1 MKKYI
6 YIEIVYILL
15 VIYILTYQVNRKAY
29 GDAAKPFPGV
39 MVTLAPQKVK
49 EMRAA
54 VDMLHK
60 AKGMVD
66 IQTVQKLAGQ
76 LSWASGLFP
85 WIKGFNSALWAAITA
100 HTSEQEK
107 YSLKQEKY
115 SLKKRPTQLFFVLRI
130 AQAIAWIRMLLAG
143 VIRDAGGN
151 ALVVQK
157 WTSAATRLPTL
168 TMCVRSDASPFGFG
182 AILFRNGSPVAWV
195 AEEWSA
201 LDYALFKG
209 SKRGDPAWQA
219 EWELLAVL
227 IAVDTWLPRL
237 RCQAMCLVQ
246 TDATAA
252 LHDVARMAGRTPAMN
267 ALSAELA
274 LRFESAQVHFWA
286 EHLNGTL
293 NFECDALSRLS
304 QGAAIPGILRRVPQA
319 KTRPRSADF
328 FWAWPRALLQSAPKV
343 Q

>member
-1 MKKYI
+1 
-6 YIEIVYILL
+6 
-15 VIYILTYQVNRKAY
+15 
-29 GDAAKPFPGV
+29 
-39 MVTLAPQKVK
+39 
-49 EMRAA
+49 
-54 VDMLHK
+54 
-60 AKGMVD
+60 MVD
-66 IQTVQKLAGQ
+66 CQSVQKLAGQ

-85 WIKGFNSALWAAITA
+85 WIKGFNSALWAALTA
-100 HTSEQEK
+100 HISE
-107 YSLKQEKY
+107 QEKY

-143 VIRDAGGN
+143 VIRDAGGS
-151 ALVVQK
+151 ALIVQK
-157 WTSAATRLPTL
+157 WTSVATRLPALTL
-168 TMCVRSDASPFGFG
+168 CVRSDASPFGFG

-267 ALSAELA
+267 ALAAELA

-286 EHLNGTL
+286 EHFNGTL
-293 NFECDALSRLS
+293 NFECDALSRLA
-304 QGAAIPGILRRVPQA
+304 QGAAMPGILKGIPQA
-319 KTRPRSADF
+319 KTRQRAADF